1 MSGIL
6 SYVLGGGS
14 RVQAIPVPPVEVHH
28 VETDPDRRAR
38 SLKHLLKAN
47 HVNYSLVSS
56 QLRYDNQNAQIL
68 SSAYLLGATPN
79 QLHDIY
85 ETQASES
92 KLEAWTPSPAEL
104 MDSDWADFLGDK
116 QYQRAYL
123 DYFEDKLAMDYAYD
137 WKKAVEHYLFSCEKP
152 LVHGLISGLGHALIQ
167 LGFAYEMDSKEIAME
182 ALALTSVQHDFLYD
196 YSSDSSFTKKSSI
209 SSDSILDLLDLMS
222 KDEEL
227 DGLPGSRGFED
238 LESIFKENE
247 DVLMKYWNAWDLS
260 DPLKAFKK
268 SQQAAVALF
277 VMAVDPSRKD
287 YSFFLL
293 HILTTSHA
301 VRTLLSFF
309 PVRYHI
315 NLVRQ
320 WWLLV
325 IALYIVKGRPRPVPA
340 NVDEKPDERD
350 WKWVQHTALT
360 SSFSKDAHF
369 LQGLRAM
376 RDLAC
381 TWVDDDE
388 YYLWAATTFLDNFCG
403 WHH

>member
-6 SYVLGGGS
+6 SYIIGGGG

-47 HVNYSLVSS
+47 HVNYALVSS

-85 ETQASES
+85 ETQVSES

-104 MDSDWADFLGDK
+104 MDSDWVDFLGDK

-137 WKKAVEHYLFSCEKP
+137 WKKAVGHYLFSCEKP

-167 LGFAYEMDSKEIAME
+167 LGLAYEMDSKEIAME

-227 DGLPGSRGFED
+227 NSLPSSGDFGN

-247 DVLMKYWNAWDLS
+247 GVVMKYWNAWDLS
-260 DPLKAFKK
+260 DPLTAFKE
-268 SQQAAVALF
+268 SQQAAVALL
-277 VMAVDPSRKD
+277 VTAVDPAHKD
-287 YSFFLL
+287 YNFFLL
-293 HILTTSHA
+293 HVLTTSHA
-301 VRTLLSFF
+301 IRTLLSFF
-309 PVRYHI
+309 PMRYHV

-325 IALYIVKGRPRPVPA
+325 IALYIVRGRPRLVSA
-340 NVDEKPDERD
+340 NVGENPDGRD

-360 SSFSKDAHF
+360 SPFSKDAYF

-381 TWVDDDE
+381 TWGDDDK
-388 YYLWAATTFLDNFCG
+388 YYLRAATTFLDNFRG